1 MVGQVVSTQEARNG
15 DRSKPRAR
23 PSAASPPAAPAVPP
37 PAAGSKAKARAAEE
51 EEEEAKAAAMRAA
64 AEAAQ
69 AEWRA
74 KQEGRSW
81 GVGGSMAPPGAQEA
95 KPQPLPSLNLWQ
107 QLNLWQ

>member
-1 MVGQVVSTQEARNG
+1 V
-15 DRSKPRAR
+15 
-23 PSAASPPAAPAVPP
+23 PPAASGSTAKAK
-37 PAAGSKAKARAAEE
+37 AAGSTAKAKAAGSTAKAKAAEKE

-64 AEAAQ
+64 AEVAE

-74 KQEGRSW
+74 KQEAKLEAPSW
-81 GVGGSMAPPGAQEA
+81 GLGGPMASPGAQEA

>member
-1 MVGQVVSTQEARNG
+1 MIERAQVPWHLKDHAQ
-15 DRSKPRAR
+15 
-23 PSAASPPAAPAVPP
+23 
-37 PAAGSKAKARAAEE
+37 AEQQQAE

-69 AEWRA
+69 AEWQS

-81 GVGGSMAPPGAQEA
+81 GVGGPMAPPGAQEA